1 MQPLLNAW
9 STFNN
14 ILKNYPQ
21 GVIHQK
27 NMYIINTLNNKVL
40 FKYKKN
46 HIFFLLYLGNKIK
59 LYIILSEIILLY
71 FIFLVAC

>member
-1 MQPLLNAW
+1 MYGAH
-9 STFNN
+9 SIIF
-14 ILKNYPQ
+14 LKNYPQ

-46 HIFFLLYLGNKIK
+46 HIFFFVIPW
-59 LYIILSEIILLY
+59 
-71 FIFLVAC
+71 